1 MRECSN
7 RERVTRNL
15 ATIAFVHWPQL
26 RILLWISLT
35 IFVLFH
41 RVDLIQ
47 PKRNIINYVYNNLF
61 RKLTDE
67 IHKYETR
74 LEKLEIDMD
83 EQETRRKS
91 LEETLT
97 KAQDVHEK
105 NKRKFKLLQRSGLP
119 KN

>member
-1 MRECSN
+1 MHKY
-7 RERVTRNL
+7 
-15 ATIAFVHWPQL
+15 IY
-26 RILLWISLT
+26 
-35 IFVLFH
+35 
-41 RVDLIQ
+41 
-47 PKRNIINYVYNNLF
+47 NYLF

-74 LEKLEIDMD
+74 LEKLEADMD

-105 NKRKFKLLQRSGLP
+105 NKRKFKLLQRSGFTQNIFTTKKIVSFFFVDSSTIKFDLRLSFAIIIFLS
-119 KN
+119 NF